1 MWHDEEEKKAKK
13 FRKVAKSAAYSV
25 GGGIGLWL
33 LSIFLP
39 DQEGSEKIIPLLWDL
54 GTALFVFGGVVLA
67 TIVLKRD
74 WTFPMHMLLSWL
86 ILPSWIIMLIIDFTR
101 G

>member
-13 FRKVAKSAAYSV
+13 FRKITKNSAYSV

-33 LSIFLP
+33 LSVFLP
-39 DQEGSEKIIPLLWDL
+39 KEEGSEKILPLIWDL
-54 GTALFVFGGVVLA
+54 GTAFFVFGMLILVTVA
-67 TIVLKRD
+67 FKRD
-74 WTFPMHMLLSWL
+74 WTLRMHRLLSWL
-86 ILPSWIIMLIIDFTR
+86 ILPSWVIMLIIDFTR